1 MMGRGGPTGMMG
13 GGGTP
18 GMRSRGGG
26 PPGGG
31 FRGGGPPGGGD
42 SGDRLARFEGFL
54 RSMDANGNGVIEERE
69 VPEERR
75 RMISGIAERLGLEV
89 KDGGVAISK
98 IREAAERRSEE
109 REREKESEKSEKEQE
124 PLVPGFGVEQ
134 QLARVPAVGE
144 PVEDA
149 SVVTLGAS
157 KGSSAAGAD
166 PEREARMRGFAQ
178 MMIRRADRNG
188 SGALEK
194 DEWGGMRN
202 DPTPADRNKN
212 GVITAE
218 ELAAWMVNRSRGG
231 SDQGGSNGSGS
242 NGSGTESSGRRTN
255 RFLTA
260 TERLSDDLPGWFLDS
275 DDNSDGQVAMAEYAS
290 YWTEEQARKFNRYD
304 HNHDGLITE
313 RECLKG
319 PAESEDLGA
328 GTGGPAGEAPR
339 EEAPKK
345 EEPGGEEKPWWEL

>member
-1 MMGRGGPTGMMG
+1 
-13 GGGTP
+13 
-18 GMRSRGGG
+18 
-26 PPGGG
+26 
-31 FRGGGPPGGGD
+31 
-42 SGDRLARFEGFL
+42 
-54 RSMDANGNGVIEERE
+54 
-69 VPEERR
+69 
-75 RMISGIAERLGLEV
+75 LEV

-98 IREAAERRSEE
+98 IREAAERRSREREEE
-109 REREKESEKSEKEQE
+109 REKDSKKEQE

-134 QLARVPAVGE
+134 QLARVPAFGE
-144 PVEDA
+144 RVEYA

-157 KGSSAAGAD
+157 KGSSAAD

-202 DPTPADRNKN
+202 DPTPADRDKN

-231 SDQGGSNGSGS
+231 PDQGGSNGSGS
-242 NGSGTESSGRRTN
+242 NGSGGTESSGRRSY

-260 TERLSDDLPGWFLDS
+260 TERLADDLPGWFLDS

-290 YWTEEQARKFNRYD
+290 FWTEEQARKFNRYD
-304 HNHDGLITE
+304 HNHDGLITQ

-319 PAESEDLGA
+319 PVESDDLDA
-328 GTGGPAGEAPR
+328 GTGGPTVEAPK

-345 EEPGGEEKPWWEL
+345 EESGGEEKPWWEL